1 MFASHLSFV
10 RRALLALVIAAGTSL
25 ASAQTMHV
33 ELDTSQFSDTGWI
46 DLQFNPSNMPVAS
59 AGAVISNLSG
69 FGSSAD
75 AVLSGDVQQQAGGF
89 LFGNSTSWND
99 LFHSV
104 AFGGKVSFDVS
115 FSGLSDAAPA
125 AIPTKF
131 SVALYGA
138 DGATQLGDVDQFG
151 NLLSL
156 TWQPTAGAGI
166 VALDIHD
173 HTIGSVSAV
182 PEPTTWAMLGAGL
195 ALVGLARRR
204 KLQA

>member
-33 ELDTSQFSDTGWI
+33 ELDTSLFSDTGWL
-46 DLQFNPSNMPVAS
+46 DLQFNPSNLPAAS
-59 AGAVISNLSG
+59 ASAVISNLSG
-69 FGSSAD
+69 FGSSVD
-75 AVLSGDVQQQAGGF
+75 AQLSGDVHQQAGGF

-104 AFGGKVSFDVS
+104 TFGGKVSFDVS

-125 AIPTKF
+125 AIPSRF

-138 DGATQLGDVDQFG
+138 DGATPLGNHDGDY
-151 NLLSL
+151 NLLSIS
-156 TWQPTAGAGI
+156 WQPTAGAGT
-166 VALDIHD
+166 VSADITD
-173 HTIGSVSAV
+173 HAIGSVSAV

-195 ALVGLARRR
+195 VLVGFARRR